1 VDGALKHATSVT
13 QLLAETLPF
22 VPPEVRT
29 RRPPAA
35 AAATAG
41 TICVPA
47 AFALM
52 QFERTHGFKSAKTVA
67 SQTL

>member
-1 VDGALKHATSVT
+1 MDGALKHATSVT

-22 VPPEVRT
+22 VPPEVCT

-47 AFALM
+47 VLALM
-52 QFERTHGFKSAKTVA
+52 
-67 SQTL
+67 